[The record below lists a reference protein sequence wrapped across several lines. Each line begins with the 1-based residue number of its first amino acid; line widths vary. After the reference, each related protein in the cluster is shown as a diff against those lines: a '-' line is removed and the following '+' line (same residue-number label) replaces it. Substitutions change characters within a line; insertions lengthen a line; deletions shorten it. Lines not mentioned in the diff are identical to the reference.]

1 MMSNVTRTRR
11 FCAIMIMRNDGT
23 LDLDNHASLVHNHHL
38 DLHLDVHD
46 SRSMS
51 PRRDYSR
58 LCMYSRD
65 RSRRT

>member
-1 MMSNVTRTRR
+1 
-11 FCAIMIMRNDGT
+11 MRNGDMR
-23 LDLDNHASLVHNHHL
+23 DLDNHASLVHNHHL
-38 DLHLDVHD
+38 DLYLDAYD

-65 RSRRT
+65 RNRRT